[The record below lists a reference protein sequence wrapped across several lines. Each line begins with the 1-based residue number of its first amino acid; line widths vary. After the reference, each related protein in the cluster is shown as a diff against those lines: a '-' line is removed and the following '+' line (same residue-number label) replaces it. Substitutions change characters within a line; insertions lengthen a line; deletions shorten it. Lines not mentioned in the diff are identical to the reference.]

1 MLSQSMTPDTTA
13 VSAPVAEDAE
23 VMSSVDDDGR
33 VERLVIADIS
43 RDNEWLSMP
52 VADAASLP
60 EWR

>member
-1 MLSQSMTPDTTA
+1 MTPDTTA

>member
-1 MLSQSMTPDTTA
+1 
-13 VSAPVAEDAE
+13 
-23 VMSSVDDDGR
+23 MSSVDDDGR
-33 VERLVIADIS
+33 VERLVIADIT

>member
-1 MLSQSMTPDTTA
+1 MTPDTTA

-43 RDNEWLSMP
+43 RENAWLTVP
-52 VADAASLP
+52 VADAAALP
-60 EWR
+60 DWR

>member
-1 MLSQSMTPDTTA
+1 MTPDTTA

-33 VERLVIADIS
+33 VERLVIADIT